1 MRTIVY
7 SRVSTDAQADE
18 GTSLDTQERASLEYA
33 GAAGY
38 TVIRTIRDTA
48 SGSSLERPGMAEVRR
63 MMRDGECDVLLAF
76 ALDRVSRSQNHIG
89 VLFDEAET
97 SGVRLDFAT
106 EDFEDTAIGKFIVAA
121 RALIAEVER
130 EKIAERTMRG
140 KAERARNGQLA
151 QGTGAGCYGYIYVR
165 ETGQRVLNP
174 QQSPVVG
181 RIFEGFASGK
191 AVNRIATELNADGIP
206 TLTGKQWYPVTVH
219 RILRNE
225 TYTGRTVYR
234 RTKAEMIRQSG
245 GRSRKRRVVE
255 QDPSEHI
262 VIDGASPQIVS
273 PELYASAQARF
284 EDPERRNA
292 RAPSR
297 TYPLSGRLRCRDCGA
312 GMVGQ
317 SVNRGRYLYYR
328 CNRLY
333 LSREDKR
340 CASRLVRKE
349 VLESAVR
356 DTIGD
361 VLANPELAIGMA
373 ERLRGG
379 TDHAARL
386 TELTREL
393 SHLDE
398 SEDRLVDLYTEGE
411 IARDAFQ
418 EKKERLT
425 RRRAALEREQAQLRS
440 ECEPGPDPELLRER
454 MPEALEFIREWV
466 READGDELALLLQ
479 ALEVRVNVAP
489 DEADVRVEVPMIE
502 GVEAKDFAT
511 IERTSA

>member
-97 SGVRLDFAT
+97 NGVRLDFAT

-140 KAERARNGQLA
+140 KEERARNGRLA
-151 QGTGAGCYGYIYVR
+151 QGTGAGCYGYIYVP
-165 ETGQRVLNP
+165 ETGRRVLNP
-174 QQSPVVG
+174 QQAAVVR
-181 RIFEGFASGK
+181 RIFKEFVSGK
-191 AVNRIATELNADGIP
+191 AVNRVTTELNSDGIP

-234 RTKAEMIRQSG
+234 RTKVEMVRQP
-245 GRSRKRRVVE
+245 GRRGRKRRVTE
-255 QDPSEHI
+255 RDPSDQIEI
-262 VIDGASPQIVS
+262 EGASPSIVS
-273 PELYASAQARF
+273 PELHARAQARLD
-284 EDPERRNA
+284 DPERRA
-292 RAPSR
+292 ERAPSHA
-297 TYPLSGRLRCRDCGA
+297 YPLRGRLRCKHCGA

-317 SVNRGRYLYYR
+317 SVHRGRYFYYR

-333 LSREDKR
+333 LSDEEKR
-340 CASRLVRKE
+340 CTSRQVPKDAIE
-349 VLESAVR
+349 SSVLGAIE
-356 DTIGD
+356 D
-361 VLANPELAIGMA
+361 VLAEPELAIGMA
-373 ERLRGG
+373 VRLRDG

-386 TELTREL
+386 AELEREL
-393 SHLDE
+393 GRLGDSQA
-398 SEDRLVDLYTEGE
+398 RLVDLYTDGR
-411 IARDAFQ
+411 IAKDALDRKQ
-418 EKKERLT
+418 DELT
-425 RRRAALEREQAQLRS
+425 RRRGALERERAQLRS
-440 ECEPGPDPELLRER
+440 ESEPGPDPEVLRKQ
-454 MPEALEFIREWV
+454 MPQVLASIREWV
-466 READGDELALLLQ
+466 QQADGDDLQLLLQ
-479 ALEVRVNVAP
+479 ALNVQVDASVE
-489 DEADVRVEVPMIE
+489 EADVRVEVPMIE
-502 GVEAKDFAT
+502 GTDFVT
-511 IERTSA
+511 IEQTSA